1 MEYETGALCMM
12 KNGWLIALCEL
23 KISRLLCLIQIS
35 RIWPDP
41 SQGPWEPGA
50 LRAALSLGGQATAGG
65 ALH

>member
-35 RIWPDP
+35 RIWHQMNLRPIIQH
-41 SQGPWEPGA
+41 SQSFSFA
-50 LRAALSLGGQATAGG
+50 
-65 ALH
+65 